1 MPDVVIFD
9 CNSGNFLTQKTEIKL
24 QYMLIYHAIFNNKTE
39 KSFNLKG
46 CAMNDNFC
54 NMMNHVFQ
62 FMANLLITEVKISYS
77 KLGELSVKFHFINL
91 VCNIV
96 GFQPSQTGLNE
107 FYHHL
112 DLLSCITFH
121 IKQVSSFKVYR
132 DILKFF

>member
-39 KSFNLKG
+39 KTFNFKG
-46 CAMNDNFC
+46 CEMNDNFC
-54 NMMNHVFQ
+54 NMMNQIFQ

-91 VCNIV
+91 VCTIV
-96 GFQPSQTGLNE
+96 GFQPSQTVIVRPWVYMSFVIIQVYFHALFFIQNRS
-107 FYHHL
+107 
-112 DLLSCITFH
+112 LLCF
-121 IKQVSSFKVYR
+121 
-132 DILKFF
+132 LFF